1 MPRRSILSYAHR
13 MRVDSAHRHI
23 SVPREV
29 VFRAFTD
36 PGQLGSWLP
45 PRGMSGRLEDTDLRA
60 GGGFRM
66 VLTYDSV
73 RGQGKTTDHTDVTD
87 VRIVVLEAPS
97 RVVWEV
103 EFESNDPAFAG
114 TMFMEWTLD
123 AVSEATE
130 VTVEATDVPVGI
142 TADDH
147 IAGLNSSLAQ
157 LAALFEGNSGR
168 SLADPGV

>member
-1 MPRRSILSYAHR
+1 
-13 MRVDSAHRHI
+13 MRVDSAQRRI

-36 PGQLGSWLP
+36 PGRLGSWLP
-45 PRGMSGRLEDTDLRA
+45 PRGMSGRLEDADLRA

-66 VLTYDSV
+66 VLTYESDQA
-73 RGQGKTTDHTDVTD
+73 RGKTTEHTDVTV
-87 VRIVVLEAPS
+87 VRIVALEQPS

-103 EFESNDPAFAG
+103 EFESDDPAFAG

-130 VTVEATDVPVGI
+130 ITVEARDVPAGI
-142 TADDH
+142 APEDH
-147 IAGLNSSLAQ
+147 VAGLTSSLAQ
-157 LAALFEGNSGR
+157 LAGLFEGGAGR
-168 SLADPGV
+168 SLADPGI